1 MCSSPQSS
9 YGNACAQLPERMP
22 PSNTSLTHKQF
33 ILLFSE
39 AEHELMRYLMALLP
53 NASDA
58 RDVLQETAVALW
70 QTIEKYDQSQPF
82 FPWAC
87 RFALN
92 KVRQH
97 LRTEARRN
105 RVFDEDVAGLIAD
118 RLMESAP
125 QLEKRREY
133 LAACLAKLPE
143 KRRKLVQEYY
153 LGDHPIAEVARNHGL
168 SVEAV
173 YKALQRI
180 RRTLMECINHKVRTE
195 A

>member
-1 MCSSPQSS
+1 M
-9 YGNACAQLPERMP
+9 
-22 PSNTSLTHKQF
+22 THQQF

-39 AEHELMRYLMALLP
+39 AETELIRYLMALLP

-70 QTIEKYDQSQPF
+70 TTVEKYDQSQPF

-92 KVRQH
+92 KARQH

-105 RVFDEDVAGLIAD
+105 RIFDEDVADLIAERRMD
-118 RLMESAP
+118 SGSRLER
-125 QLEKRREY
+125 RREH
-133 LAACLAKLPE
+133 LADCLARLPE
-143 KRRKLVQEYY
+143 RQRELVQEYY
-153 LGDHPIAEVARNHGL
+153 LGNHPAGVIARNHGL

-195 A
+195 G